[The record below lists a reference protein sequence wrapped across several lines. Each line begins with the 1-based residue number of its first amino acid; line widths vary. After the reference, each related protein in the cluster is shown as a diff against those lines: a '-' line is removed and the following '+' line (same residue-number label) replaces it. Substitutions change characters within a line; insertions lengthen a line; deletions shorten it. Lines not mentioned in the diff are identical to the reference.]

1 MYWIGEQNTKKT
13 LFPPPPVLCD
23 SRHPILA
30 VVFNAFWKEDCSL
43 LWHLGKPPPHAPH
56 ALSSSVNVLTDRPAS
71 VVFQTAVPSMIL
83 VVSFKSNLIVTY
95 FVSFCAGVGVASAY
109 LMSWW
114 DPRRLLTHTHRGN
127 TDSYACSDPF
137 QVHAARCGRRFQTA
151 EPQIYR
157 PRSHLL
163 LFLCLLHQVHLWDLS
178 GHFHSQFTVCIFDSA
193 DVFTNR
199 ARQKRSH
206 GSAAVIQ
213 KQKYFMIS
221 LEFKDFLVGLHM
233 RCIKG

>member
-1 MYWIGEQNTKKT
+1 MYLIREQNTKKPFFLPLQFSAT
-13 LFPPPPVLCD
+13 LAIP
-23 SRHPILA
+23 
-30 VVFNAFWKEDCSL
+30 FWQWFL
-43 LWHLGKPPPHAPH
+43 TRFGKKTAAYCGTLVSPPHAPH

-71 VVFQTAVPSMIL
+71 VFFQTAVPSMIL

-114 DPRRLLTHTHRGN
+114 DPRRLFTHTHRGN

-151 EPQIYR
+151 EPQIYW

-178 GHFHSQFTVCIFDSA
+178 GHFHSQFTVSIFDSA
-193 DVFTNR
+193 DVFYKPCEAKKKPWQRCNWSILLL
-199 ARQKRSH
+199 AWSLK
-206 GSAAVIQ
+206 
-213 KQKYFMIS
+213 IS
-221 LEFKDFLVGLHM
+221 
-233 RCIKG
+233 